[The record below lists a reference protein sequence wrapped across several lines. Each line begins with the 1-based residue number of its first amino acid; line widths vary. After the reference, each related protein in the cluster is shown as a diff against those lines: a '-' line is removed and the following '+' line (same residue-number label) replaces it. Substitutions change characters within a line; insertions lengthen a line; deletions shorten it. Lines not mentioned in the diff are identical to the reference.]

1 MKASRPWFLATFS
14 LALGVAILSP
24 GMRASTAASSDAQ
37 LVRLS
42 YVQGDVRFNRGD
54 REYPD
59 LNKSWEQAEVN
70 LPIEQN
76 FALATGTDGR
86 AEIEFESGSIMYIAE
101 NSVILFEHLTM
112 KDGAPTTRLELL
124 SGTVTIGLECIPR
137 ELFAIDTPIGQL
149 QIKYPESSFIRLDSY
164 LNGMALTPQSETGWD
179 LAVSD
184 GSKLHILRGQTLT
197 YEDGRT
203 KRLTEPSKLAND
215 WDQWAD
221 ARYQARTIAM
231 QAALKASGLT
241 SPIPGL
247 TDLYENGTFSPCAP
261 YGTCWEP
268 SQQSMDTS
276 HHDEFVRP
284 SLQAAAQ
291 TASQTSATPFAPR
304 PVKFR
309 SLLSQCPFPVWFNK
323 SVVATTPQQ
332 FDQLT
337 RQAYLS
343 NLQQPWSW
351 PVCHYARWIYRR
363 NGYRV
368 VIRGRRHHHPV
379 RWVKVGKQ
387 TGFVPAHPDDKAGK
401 PPVNLKHGFFIAH
414 PRGNNEK
421 IERVDFR
428 PNEQFK
434 SLSSPPK
441 EFRPGAY
448 PELARTEPPEIHGR
462 LMEDA
467 APGGKFSDVKTR
479 ESKITYDYKTGNFVR
494 PGVQS
499 GEHSSRSV
507 VVGGVSSRGSF
518 SGGADR
524 SSGGSRST
532 SSGGSSE
539 GRSGGGS
546 SYGGSRDG
554 SGTGD
559 RDGSSSGGGGGR
571 PR

>member
-1 MKASRPWFLATFS
+1 MKALRPWVLATFF
-14 LALGVAILSP
+14 LTLGIAIRSRE
-24 GMRASTAASSDAQ
+24 MKASTAASTDAQ

-54 REYPD
+54 SQQPD
-59 LNKSWEQAEVN
+59 LKKPWEQAQAN

-86 AEIEFESGSIMYIAE
+86 AEIEFESGSIMYVAE
-101 NSVILFEHLTM
+101 NSVVLFEHLTM
-112 KDGAPTTRLELL
+112 KDGAPTTSLELV
-124 SGTVTIGLECIPR
+124 SGTVTIGLECIPH

-149 QIKYPESSFIRLDSY
+149 QIKYPESSFVRIDSY

-179 LAVSD
+179 LGVSD
-184 GSKLHILRGQTLT
+184 GSKIHILRGQTVT
-197 YEDGRT
+197 YEDGLPT
-203 KRLTEPSKLAND
+203 QLAGPSKVLND
-215 WDQWAD
+215 WDRWAD

-268 SQQSMDTS
+268 SQQSMDPS
-276 HHDEFVRP
+276 HLDESVRP
-284 SLQAAAQ
+284 SGQAAAQ
-291 TASQTSATPFAPR
+291 TASQTSGTPFAPQ

-309 SLLSQCPFPVWFNK
+309 TLLSQCPFPVWFNK

-332 FDQLT
+332 LDQLT

-343 NLQQPWSW
+343 DLQQPWSW
-351 PVCHYARWIYRR
+351 PVCHYASWIYRR

-379 RWVKVGKQ
+379 HWVKVGKQ
-387 TGFVPAHPDDKAGK
+387 TGFVPAHPHDKAGQ
-401 PPVNLKHGFFIAH
+401 PPVNLKHGFFIVS
-414 PRGNNEK
+414 PRGNGEK

-428 PNEQFK
+428 PNEEFK

-441 EFRPGAY
+441 EFRPGAS
-448 PELARTEPPEIHGR
+448 PKLAGTGPPDIRGR
-462 LMEDA
+462 LVEDA
-467 APGGKFSDVKTR
+467 APGGKFTEVKTR

-494 PGVQS
+494 PEAPS
-499 GEHSSRSV
+499 GEHSNRSV
-507 VVGGVSSRGSF
+507 IVGGVNSRGSF

-524 SSGGSRST
+524 SSGGSRSN

-546 SYGGSRDG
+546 S
-554 SGTGD
+554 
-559 RDGSSSGGGGGR
+559 
-571 PR
+571 